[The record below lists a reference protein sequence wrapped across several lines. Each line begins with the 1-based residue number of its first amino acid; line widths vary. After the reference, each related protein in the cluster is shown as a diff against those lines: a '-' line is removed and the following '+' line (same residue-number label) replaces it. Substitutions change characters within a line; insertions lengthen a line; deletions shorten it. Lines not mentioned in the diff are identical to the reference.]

1 MSVKLW
7 LSVKTLALTALLGSI
22 ALAAAPRMEKAQQGG
37 VDLYVR
43 RCEGARTA
51 VRLLLYNHGTAAR
64 QRDILSSRIVRLA
77 GASGH
82 VFLSLP
88 EGGYQP
94 TLYDGGCSVL
104 DVEFGVLKGFVR
116 TLDVHMSEGGAPG
129 GSGSV
134 GESYYAPAGDLA
146 GAFPDIGISL
156 RLTRAHGKSY
166 SPIISHGAYYFDG
179 VPAGKYR
186 LELRGSNFS
195 VDKAVS
201 IPENFDLMRVDLP
214 AL

>member
-1 MSVKLW
+1 MTFR
-7 LSVKTLALTALLGSI
+7 TLALTALLGSI
-22 ALAAAPRMEKAQQGG
+22 AVAAVPRTDKTQQGG

-51 VRLLLYNHGTAAR
+51 VRLVLYNHGTAAR
-64 QRDILSSRIVRLA
+64 QQDILSARAVRLP

-82 VFLSLP
+82 VFLRLP
-88 EGGYQP
+88 EGGYQL

-129 GSGSV
+129 GNPSV
-134 GESYYAPAGDLA
+134 DEDYYAPAGDLA
-146 GAFPDIGISL
+146 AAFPDDGIRL
-156 RLTRAHGKSY
+156 RLIRAHGKSY

-179 VPAGKYR
+179 VPAGTYR

-195 VDKAVS
+195 VDETVS
-201 IPENFDLMRVDLP
+201 IPENFNLVRKDLR